1 MDLGGISDSQLIRYR
16 NYLRFLARLQLD
28 PRLRG
33 KLDPSDVVQ
42 QTLLEAVARQ
52 EQFRG
57 GTEAEYMAWLRRM
70 LSHNLADALRAFR
83 QAKRD
88 IAREQAVEEA
98 LQNSSARLAA
108 WLADSGPDAAE
119 QVERQERALR
129 LADAL
134 EQLPE
139 RQRDALVCQHW
150 HGWPVARIAQHLDCS
165 TEAVA
170 GLLKRGL
177 KELRDLLQGW
187 E

>member
-1 MDLGGISDSQLIRYR
+1 MEPGGASESQLIRYR

-42 QTLLEAVARQ
+42 QTLLEAVARH

-57 GTEAEYMAWLRRM
+57 GTEAEYLAWLRRM
-70 LSHNLADALRAFR
+70 LINNLADALRAFR
-83 QAKRD
+83 QAKRN
-88 IAREQAVEEA
+88 IAREHAIEEA
-98 LQNSSARLAA
+98 LNNSSARLAA
-108 WLADSGPDAAE
+108 SLADPGPQAPE
-119 QVERQERALR
+119 QVERQERAIR

-139 RQRDALVCQHW
+139 RQRDALVCKHW
-150 HGWPVARIAQHLDCS
+150 HGWPVARIAQHLECS
-165 TEAVA
+165 SEAVA

-177 KELRDLLQGW
+177 KQLRELLQGW

>member
-1 MDLGGISDSQLIRYR
+1 
-16 NYLRFLARLQLD
+16 
-28 PRLRG
+28 
-33 KLDPSDVVQ
+33 
-42 QTLLEAVARQ
+42 
-52 EQFRG
+52 
-57 GTEAEYMAWLRRM
+57 
-70 LSHNLADALRAFR
+70 HNLADALRAFR

-88 IAREQAVEEA
+88 VTRERAVEEA

-108 WLADSGPDAAE
+108 SLADSGPDAAE
-119 QVERQERALR
+119 QAERQERAVR

-150 HGWPVARIAQHLDCS
+150 HGWPVARIAQHLECS

-177 KELRDLLQGW
+177 KQLRELLQGW
-187 E
+187 A

>member
-1 MDLGGISDSQLIRYR
+1 MDLGGASESQLSRYR
-16 NYLRFLARLQLD
+16 NYLRFLTRLQLD
-28 PRLRG
+28 PRLCG

-42 QTLLEAVARQ
+42 QTLLEAVAKKG
-52 EQFRG
+52 QFRG
-57 GTEAEYMAWLRRM
+57 GTEPEYMAWLRRM
-70 LSHNLADALRAFR
+70 LMHNLADAVRAFR

-88 IAREQAVEEA
+88 IAREQAIEDA
-98 LQNSSARLAA
+98 LQNSSRRLAA
-108 WLADSGPDAAE
+108 SLTDSGPDAAE
-119 QVERQERALR
+119 QLERQERAVR

-139 RQRDALVCQHW
+139 RQRDALVCKHW
-150 HGWPVARIAQHLDCS
+150 HGWPVARIAQHLECS

-177 KELRDLLQGW
+177 NQLRNLLQGW

>member
-1 MDLGGISDSQLIRYR
+1 MAPGVSDSRLLRYR
-16 NYLRFLARLQLD
+16 NYLRFLARLQFD

-42 QTLLEAVARQ
+42 QTLLEAVAKK

-57 GTEAEYMAWLRRM
+57 GTEAEYLAWLRRM
-70 LSHNLADALRAFR
+70 LIHNLADALRAFR

-88 IAREQAVEEA
+88 LGRERAIEEA

-108 WLADSGPDAAE
+108 SLADSGPNAAE
-119 QVERQERALR
+119 QLERQERAVR

-134 EQLPE
+134 EQLPD

-165 TEAVA
+165 AEAVA

-177 KELRDLLQGW
+177 KQLRDLLQGW

>member
-1 MDLGGISDSQLIRYR
+1 MELAGIADSQLIRYR

-33 KLDPSDVVQ
+33 KLDASDVVQ
-42 QTLLEAVARQ
+42 QTLLEAVARK

-57 GTEAEYMAWLRRM
+57 GTEAEYLAWLRQM
-70 LSHNLADALRAFR
+70 LIHNLADALRAYR

-88 IAREQAVEEA
+88 IGREQAVEEA

-108 WLADSGPDAAE
+108 ALADAGPDAPE
-119 QVERQERALR
+119 QLERQERAMR
-129 LADAL
+129 LAEAL

-150 HGWPVARIAQHLDCS
+150 HGWAVARIAQHLECS
-165 TEAVA
+165 NEAVA

-177 KELRDLLQGW
+177 KQLRDLLQDW

>member
-1 MDLGGISDSQLIRYR
+1 MDPEGTSDSRLIRYR

-42 QTLLEAVARQ
+42 QTLLEAVAGKV
-52 EQFRG
+52 QFRG
-57 GTEAEYMAWLRRM
+57 GTEAEYLAWLRRM
-70 LSHNLADALRAFR
+70 LSHNLADALRGFR

-88 IAREQAVEEA
+88 IARERAVDEA
-98 LQNSSARLAA
+98 LQNSSARLEA
-108 WLADSGPDAAE
+108 WLADSGPDASKE
-119 QVERQERALR
+119 VERQERAVR

-139 RQRDALVCQHW
+139 RQRDALVCKHW
-150 HGWPVARIAQHLDCS
+150 HGWPVVRIAQHLDCS
-165 TEAVA
+165 VEAVA

-177 KELRDLLQGW
+177 NQLRDLLQGW

>member
-1 MDLGGISDSQLIRYR
+1 MEPGGPSEASLVRYR

-42 QTLLEAVARQ
+42 QTLLEAFAKRG
-52 EQFRG
+52 QFAG
-57 GTEAEYMAWLRRM
+57 SGEAKYLAWLRRA
-70 LSHNLADALRAFR
+70 LAHNLADALRAFR
-83 QAKRD
+83 QTKRD
-88 IAREQAVEEA
+88 VGRERSLEVA
-98 LQNSSARLAA
+98 LNNSSSRLDA
-108 WLADSGPDAAE
+108 WLAQSGPQPSAAL
-119 QVERQERALR
+119 QKQERAIR

-139 RQRDALVCQHW
+139 RQREALVCQHW
-150 HGWPVARIAQHLDCS
+150 HGWSLAQIGEHLECS
-165 TEAVA
+165 PAAVA

-177 KELRDLLQGW
+177 RQLRDALQQW

>member
-1 MDLGGISDSQLIRYR
+1 MELGGISDSQLVRYR

-42 QTLLEAVARQ
+42 QTLLEAVARK

-57 GTEAEYMAWLRRM
+57 GTEAEYLAWLRRM
-70 LSHNLADALRAFR
+70 LIHNLADALRAYR

-88 IAREQAVEEA
+88 IGREQAVEEA

-108 WLADSGPDAAE
+108 ALAAAGPDAAAE
-119 QVERQERALR
+119 VERQERAVR

-139 RQRDALVCQHW
+139 RQRDARVCKHW
-150 HGWPVARIAQHLDCS
+150 HGWAVARIAQHLECS
-165 TEAVA
+165 NEAVA

-177 KELRDLLQGW
+177 KQLRDLLQGW

>member
-1 MDLGGISDSQLIRYR
+1 MELGGISDSQVTRYR

-33 KLDPSDVVQ
+33 KLDASDVVQ
-42 QTLLEAVARQ
+42 QTLLEAVAKK

-57 GTEAEYMAWLRRM
+57 RTEAEYLGWLRRM
-70 LSHNLADALRAFR
+70 LIHNLADAVRAFH

-88 IAREQAVEEA
+88 INRERAIEEA
-98 LQNSSARLAA
+98 LHNSSARLAA
-108 WLADSGPDAAE
+108 SLADSGPDAGE
-119 QVERQERALR
+119 ELERQERALR

-134 EQLPE
+134 EQLPD

-150 HGWPVARIAQHLDCS
+150 HGWPVARIAEHLDCS

-170 GLLKRGL
+170 GLLKRSL
-177 KELRDLLQGW
+177 KQLRDLLQGW